1 MIKASLLAM
10 TALLAPAGASAATIF
25 GVDENNRLVT
35 FDSTAPGTFTSSIKI
50 TGTNSSI
57 EALDFRPLDGTLY
70 GLGVDRIVYTINAF
84 TGVATAAS
92 AVLGIE
98 GTVFGFDFNP
108 TIDRVRIV
116 SNTDNNY
123 VYNPN
128 DGSLTGAPTTS
139 ALAYAPGD
147 PNAGR
152 DPGVSAAAYTT
163 SSFGAPGTST
173 QLYVIDTDQ
182 DVLARQNNNGG
193 VLTTVG
199 GLGPDLGSRTSFDI
213 AGNDAFVFNGTSLYS
228 VSLSNGNLSSLG
240 NTSRQ
245 LFGIAVAPVPE
256 PATWGMMILGFG
268 IIGYAMRR
276 RPVARFTRQIV

>member
-1 MIKASLLAM
+1 MIKSSLLACA
-10 TALLAPAGASAATIF
+10 ALLLPAAASAATIF
-25 GVDENNRLVT
+25 GVDETNQLVT
-35 FDSTAPGTFTSSIKI
+35 FSSTTPGTFTSSVKI
-50 TGTNSSI
+50 TGTSSSI
-57 EALDFRPLDGTLY
+57 EALDFRPLNGALY
-70 GLGVDRIVYTINAF
+70 GLGTDRIVYTIDTM

-92 AVLGIE
+92 AALGIE
-98 GTVFGFDFNP
+98 GSVFGFDFNP

-116 SNTDNNY
+116 SNTNNNY

-139 ALAYAPGD
+139 ALGYAVGD
-147 PNAGR
+147 ANAGR

-173 QLYVIDTDQ
+173 QLYVIDTDL

-199 GLGPDLGSRTSFDI
+199 GLGVDLGSRTSFDI
-213 AGNDAFVFNGTSLYS
+213 AGNEAFAFNGRSLYS
-228 VSLSNGNLSSLG
+228 VDLASGALSSLG
-240 NTSRQ
+240 DAPRQ

-256 PATWGMMILGFG
+256 PATWAMMIMGFG
-268 IIGYAMRR
+268 AVGYSMRR
-276 RPVARFTRQIV
+276 RSTTRVARQIA